1 MYVCITSTWQDDFV
15 LGIADLKDVIEY
27 VFDLN
32 MTQLHQLGIQL
43 DLLQTTLEKL
53 AFNITR
59 PEDFAT
65 KVMNAWLNQ
74 VDNAQPTLN
83 NLAKALGK
91 RTVGAHVQAAEI
103 LKTST

>member
-1 MYVCITSTWQDDFV
+1 MYYLYLTRHFV

-32 MTQLHQLGIQL
+32 MTQLHQLGLQL

-53 AFNITR
+53 AFNINR

-65 KVMNAWLNQ
+65 KVMNAWLKQ

-91 RTVGAHVQAAEI
+91 KTVGAHVQAAEI